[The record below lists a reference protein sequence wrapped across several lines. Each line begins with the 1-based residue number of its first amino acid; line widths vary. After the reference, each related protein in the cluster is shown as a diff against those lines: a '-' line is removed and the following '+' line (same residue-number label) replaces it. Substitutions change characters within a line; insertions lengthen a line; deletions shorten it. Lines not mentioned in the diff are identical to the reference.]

1 MAKLKLLVITL
12 LLSLT
17 AFSQTDTSKSKGPCT
32 LVIPYETAQ
41 KIAIDLVR
49 GDSAKAEL
57 VLTQDALYQTE
68 QKVVQQQTIMEA
80 YAKKESLY
88 KQEINL
94 YLQKE
99 EKYSTMV
106 TGLEKSNKRLKVG
119 VKVLGVSIG
128 AAVITAILSFAI
140 H

>member
-1 MAKLKLLVITL
+1 M
-12 LLSLT
+12 
-17 AFSQTDTSKSKGPCT
+17 
-32 LVIPYETAQ
+32 VIPCEIAQ
-41 KIAIDLVR
+41 KIAIDLVS

-57 VLTQDALYQTE
+57 ILTQDALSQTD
-68 QKVVQQQTIMEA
+68 QKVVQQQTIINTYSE
-80 YAKKESLY
+80 KESLY

-106 TGLEKSNKRLKVG
+106 TGLEKSNKRLRVG
-119 VKVLGVSIG
+119 VKVLGVSVG
-128 AAVITAILSFAI
+128 AALITAILSFAI

>member
-1 MAKLKLLVITL
+1 M
-12 LLSLT
+12 
-17 AFSQTDTSKSKGPCT
+17 
-32 LVIPYETAQ
+32 VIPYETAQ